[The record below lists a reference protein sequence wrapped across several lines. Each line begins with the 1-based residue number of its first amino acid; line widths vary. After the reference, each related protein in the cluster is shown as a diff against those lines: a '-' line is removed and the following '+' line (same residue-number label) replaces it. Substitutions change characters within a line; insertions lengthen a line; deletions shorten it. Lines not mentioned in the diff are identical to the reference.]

1 MYSWNTIRTI
11 CAVLLIVPIVH
22 LAYLVSSNMLMTLDA
37 SPEAWAAEVDAYT
50 RQDQATQQLPSDPV
64 VVIGGQR
71 VKLWPDLDNLLA
83 PLPLL
88 KRGLGDAT
96 VDDITHYYSQLVGFY
111 QPSYVVLLPS
121 NSEFH
126 IRDSKSGKE
135 LADAIIKLVNLDQSY
150 QITRQFFV
158 FTPIKTPLYN
168 SDYKTIDE
176 TTRLLRQWAQSEHGV
191 TLLDANPLLAMKD
204 GKPNPDYF
212 RMDGV
217 DLNEHGYLRL
227 SVLLRNQIAELQ
239 NDNQAGAPH
248 RN

>member
-11 CAVLLIVPIVH
+11 CAVLLLVPIVH
-22 LAYLVSSNMLMTLDA
+22 LAYLVSSNILTTLDA
-37 SPEAWAAEVDAYT
+37 SPDAWAGEVDAYT
-50 RQDQATQQLPSDPV
+50 QQDQATQLPTDPI

-83 PLPLL
+83 PQPLL

-126 IRDSKSGKE
+126 IRDSKSAKE

-150 QITRQFFV
+150 GITRQFFV
-158 FTPIKTPLYN
+158 FTPLKTPLFN
-168 SDYKTIDE
+168 QDYTTIDE
-176 TTRLLRQWAQSEHGV
+176 TTRLLQEWTHVEPGV
-191 TLLDANPLLAMKD
+191 TLLDANPLLALRD
-204 GKPNPDYF
+204 GAPNPDYF
-212 RMDGV
+212 RLDGV

-227 SVLLRNQIAELQ
+227 SVLLRNQLADLQ
-239 NDNQAGAPH
+239 SEN
-248 RN
+248 